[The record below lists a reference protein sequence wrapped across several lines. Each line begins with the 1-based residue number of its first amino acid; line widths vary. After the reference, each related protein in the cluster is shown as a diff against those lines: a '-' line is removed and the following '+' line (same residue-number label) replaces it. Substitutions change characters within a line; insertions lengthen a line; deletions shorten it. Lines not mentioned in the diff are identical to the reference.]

1 VPTKGN
7 NVTDRIG
14 VAVIGAGMAGRAHAH
29 GYRSA
34 GTVFGLGLPEVRLVS
49 VADVDEDLAHDAAK
63 RYGFERADSS
73 WQAVAE
79 NGDVDV
85 VSVAVA
91 NSLHREIV
99 TALAAAGK
107 HVLCEKPLAPTPV
120 DARAMIDATE
130 RAGVIARVGFTFR
143 RAPGISALR
152 DQIASGRLGPPVHF
166 SGHFWTDYGCD
177 PRAPMSWRYRGG
189 PGSGALADLGSHLTD
204 VAEFLF
210 GPVESVRGATLATL
224 VAERPVPL
232 GHVIGHAYGPVGE
245 DLEPVENDDWAS
257 FSLSFAGGA
266 TGDLSVSRIAFG
278 HPNTMK
284 IEAFCEEGAVAYDM
298 SRPGEFEIA
307 TTGLPEDSCG
317 FRRVLV
323 GTAHPYIAGGL
334 AMDAPGLGFG
344 HNDSF
349 VYQARAFLDE
359 VAGRDELPRCASF
372 AEGLHILEVLDAV
385 ARSAAGD
392 WASVHVAG

>member
-1 VPTKGN
+1 M
-7 NVTDRIG
+7 TDRIG

-49 VADVDEDLAHDAAK
+49 VADVDEDLAHDAAA

-73 WQAVAE
+73 WQAVAQ
-79 NGDVDV
+79 NGDVDA
-85 VSVAVA
+85 VSVVVA
-91 NSLHREIV
+91 NFLHRDIV
-99 TALAAAGK
+99 TGLAAAGK
-107 HVLCEKPLAPTPV
+107 HVLCAKPLAATTV
-120 DARAMIDATE
+120 DARAMIDAVE

-143 RAPGISALR
+143 RSPAISGLR
-152 DQIASGRLGPPVHF
+152 DQIAAGRLGRPVHF
-166 SGHFWTDYGCD
+166 SGHYWADYGCD

-210 GPVESVRGATLATL
+210 GPVESVRGATLATVL
-224 VAERPVPL
+224 AERPVPL
-232 GHVIGHAYGPVGE
+232 GRVVGHARAAIGE
-245 DLEPVENDDWAS
+245 DREPVENDDLAS
-257 FSLSFAGGA
+257 FGLSFASGA

-278 HPNTMK
+278 HRNTLK
-284 IEAFCEEGAVAYDM
+284 FEAFCEEGAVAFDVT
-298 SRPGEFEIA
+298 RPGEFEIA
-307 TTGLPEDSCG
+307 ATGLPEASRG
-317 FRRVLV
+317 FRRVIV
-323 GTAHPYIAGGL
+323 GPAAGGL
-334 AMDAPGLGFG
+334 AMDAACLGFG
-344 HNDSF
+344 SHDSF

-372 AEGLHILEVLDAV
+372 AEGLHNLEVLDAV

-392 WASVHVAG
+392 WAAVPVAR

>member
-1 VPTKGN
+1 M
-7 NVTDRIG
+7 TDRIG

-49 VADVDEDLAHDAAK
+49 VADPDEDLARDAAA
-63 RYGFERADSS
+63 RYGFERADNS
-73 WQAVAE
+73 WQAVAD
-79 NGDVDV
+79 NGDVSV

-91 NSLHREIV
+91 NVLHRDIV

-107 HVLCEKPLAPTPV
+107 HVLCEKPLAATTTE
-120 DARAMIDATE
+120 ARAMIDAVE

-143 RAPGISALR
+143 RAPAISALR
-152 DQIASGRLGPPVHF
+152 DQIASGRLGRPVHF

-177 PRAPMSWRYRGG
+177 PRAPISWRYRGG
-189 PGSGALADLGSHLTD
+189 PGSGALADLGTHLTD

-210 GPVESVRGATLATL
+210 GPVESVRGATLARV

-232 GHVIGHAYGPVGE
+232 GHVIGHALAAIGE
-245 DLEPVENDDWAS
+245 DREPVENDDWAS
-257 FSLSFAGGA
+257 FSLGFASGA
-266 TGDLSVSRIAFG
+266 TGDLSVSRVAFG

-284 IEAFCEEGAVAYDM
+284 FEAFCEEGAVAFDLTR
-298 SRPGEFEIA
+298 SGEFEIA
-307 TTGLPEDSCG
+307 TTGLPEASRG
-317 FRRVLV
+317 FRRVIV

-349 VYQARAFLDE
+349 VFQARAFLDE
-359 VAGRDELPRCASF
+359 VAGRDELPPCASF
-372 AEGLHILEVLDAV
+372 AEGLHNMEVLDAV

-392 WASVHVAG
+392 WAAVKVAG

>member
-1 VPTKGN
+1 M
-7 NVTDRIG
+7 TDRIG
-14 VAVIGAGMAGRAHAH
+14 VAVIGAGMAGRAHAR

-49 VADVDEDLAHDAAK
+49 VADVDEDLARDAAA

-79 NGDVDV
+79 NADVDV
-85 VSVAVA
+85 VSVVVA
-91 NSLHREIV
+91 NFMHRDIV

-107 HVLCEKPLAPTPV
+107 HVLCEKPLAATTA
-120 DARAMIDATE
+120 DARAMIDAVE

-152 DQIASGRLGPPVHF
+152 DQIASGRLGQPVHF
-166 SGHFWTDYGCD
+166 SGHYWTDYGCD

-210 GPVESVRGATLATL
+210 GPVESVRGATLATV

-232 GHVIGHAYGPVGE
+232 GHVVGHARAPIGE
-245 DLEPVENDDWAS
+245 EREPVENDDWAS
-257 FSLSFAGGA
+257 YSLSFASGA

-278 HPNTMK
+278 HPNTLK
-284 IEAFCEEGAVAYDM
+284 FEAFCEEGAVAFDVT
-298 SRPGEFEIA
+298 RPGEFEIA
-307 TTGLPEDSCG
+307 TTGLPEASRG
-317 FRRVLV
+317 FRRVIV
-323 GTAHPYIAGGL
+323 GTAHPYVAGGL
-334 AMDAPGLGFG
+334 GMDAAGVGFG
-344 HNDSF
+344 NHDSF

-359 VAGRDELPRCASF
+359 VAGRDEVPRCASF
-372 AEGLHILEVLDAV
+372 TEGLHNLGVLDAV
-385 ARSAAGD
+385 AHSAAGD
-392 WASVHVAG
+392 WAAVRVAG

>member
-1 VPTKGN
+1 M
-7 NVTDRIG
+7 TDRIG
-14 VAVIGAGMAGRAHAH
+14 VAVIGAGTAGRAHAH

-34 GTVFGLGLPEVRLVS
+34 GTVCGLGLPEVRLVS
-49 VADVDEDLAHDAAK
+49 VADADEDLARDAAA
-63 RYGFERADSS
+63 RYGFERADSG

-79 NGDVDV
+79 NPDVDA

-91 NSLHREIV
+91 NVRHRDVV

-107 HVLCEKPLAPTPV
+107 HVLCERPLAATTA
-120 DARAMIDATE
+120 DARAMIDAVE

-152 DQIASGRLGPPVHF
+152 DQVASGRLGRPVHF
-166 SGHFWTDYGCD
+166 SGHYWTDYGCD

-210 GPVESVRGATLATL
+210 GPVESVRGATLVTV

-232 GHVIGHAYGPVGE
+232 GHVVGNRLAAIGDHR
-245 DLEPVENDDWAS
+245 EPVENDDWAS
-257 FSLSFAGGA
+257 FSLTFESGA

-278 HPNTMK
+278 HPNTLTFEVFG
-284 IEAFCEEGAVAYDM
+284 EAGAAAFDAA
-298 SRPGEFEIA
+298 RPGEFEIA
-307 TTGLPEDSCG
+307 TTGLAEDSRG
-317 FRRVLV
+317 FRRVTA
-323 GTAHPYIAGGL
+323 GT
-334 AMDAPGLGFG
+334 GFG
-344 HNDSF
+344 NRDSF

-359 VAGRDELPRCASF
+359 VAGREELPRCASF
-372 AEGLHILEVLDAV
+372 AEGLHNLEVLDAA
-385 ARSAAGD
+385 ARSATGD
-392 WASVHVAG
+392 WASVRVTS

>member
-1 VPTKGN
+1 M
-7 NVTDRIG
+7 TDQIG

-34 GTVFGLGLPEVRLVS
+34 GTVFGLGLPAVRLVS
-49 VADVDEDLAHDAAK
+49 VADVEQDLARDAAA
-63 RYGFERADSS
+63 RYGFERADRS

-79 NGDVDV
+79 NGDVNV

-91 NSLHREIV
+91 NFLHREIV

-107 HVLCEKPLAPTPV
+107 HVLCEKPLAPSPA
-120 DARAMIDATE
+120 DARAMIDAVE

-152 DQIASGRLGPPVHF
+152 DQIASGRLGRPVHF

-189 PGSGALADLGSHLTD
+189 PGSGALADLGCHLTD
-204 VAEFLF
+204 AAEFLF

-232 GHVIGHAYGPVGE
+232 GHVVGHAFTAVGE

-257 FSLSFAGGA
+257 FSLSFANGA

-284 IEAFCEEGAVAYDM
+284 IEAFCEDGAVAYDM
-298 SRPGEFEIA
+298 TRPGEFEIA
-307 TTGLPEDSCG
+307 TTGLPEESRG

-323 GTAHPYIAGGL
+323 GTPHPYIAGGL
-334 AMDAPGLGFG
+334 AMDAAGLGFG

-359 VAGRDELPRCASF
+359 VAGRDDLPRCASF
-372 AEGLHILEVLDAV
+372 AEGLHNLEVLDAV
-385 ARSAAGD
+385 TRSAAGD
-392 WASVHVAG
+392 WASVRVAG